1 MIQIIKSVNTR
12 DLYLRI
18 EHIQGNKTCWESVCF
33 SDNDYAADPDSRRS
47 ASGFVL
53 YVCGVPN
60 S

>member
-1 MIQIIKSVNTR
+1 M
-12 DLYLRI
+12 RI
-18 EHIQGNKTCWESVCF
+18 EHIQGNKTCPESVCF
-33 SDNDYAADPDSRRS
+33 SDNDYTADPDSRRS